1 MIRIDSYVLRLLA
14 GPFLFFVLVFTGVI
28 WLTQSLRVID
38 TVVNNGQ
45 SARVFLE
52 LTLLLLP
59 TVLSIVLPV
68 SAFAATLYIIN
79 RLQVDSELVVLMG
92 AGLSGGRLLR
102 PVAIFGGCVVAVLLV
117 ITLYLMPTT
126 KRMMHERVTEVRGD
140 VAAAFLR
147 EGAFLAPTRRVTVY
161 LRRMGRPGEM
171 LGVFVHD
178 ERDEDQITTYT
189 AERAILVPGGESPRI
204 VMFDGIA
211 QSRPA
216 AGGNLSLLRF
226 ERFTYDLGQL
236 EDTSAARQK
245 KPSEFFLPTLLTA
258 EGEELGPYEVG
269 EFRAEGHEQLA
280 SPFYAVALPLLAT
293 AMIVSFG
300 FNRRGFA
307 HRILIAVIAGLV
319 LRVLGLAAKNLT
331 ASEAALWPLMYLP
344 PALGALAALWLM
356 SSIGMAARRPGPPP
370 PLTPEPISP
379 QPLAPH
385 PLSPDT
391 PPVGPRGAA

>member
-1 MIRIDSYVLRLLA
+1 MTRIDSYVLRLLA

-52 LTLLLLP
+52 LTALLLP

-68 SAFAATLYIIN
+68 SAFAATLYIVN
-79 RLQVDSELVVLMG
+79 RLHTDSEIVVLMG
-92 AGLSGGRLLR
+92 AGVSGRRLLR
-102 PVAIFGGCVVAVLLV
+102 PVAIFGAAVVAVLLV

-147 EGAFLAPTRRVTVY
+147 EGAFLAPTRQVTVY

-178 ERDEDQITTYT
+178 ERDRDQITTYT
-189 AERAILVPGGESPRI
+189 AERAILVPGGETPRI

-216 AGGNLSLLRF
+216 TGGPLSLLRF

-236 EDTSAARQK
+236 ENSDAVRQK
-245 KPSEFFLPTLLTA
+245 KPSEFYLPTLLTA
-258 EGEELGPYEVG
+258 DGDELGPYEVG
-269 EFRAEGHEQLA
+269 EFRAEGHEALS
-280 SPFYAVALPLLAT
+280 SPFYALALSLMAAAT
-293 AMIVSFG
+293 IVSFG
-300 FNRRGFA
+300 FSRRGFA
-307 HRILIAVIAGLV
+307 QRILLAVVAGV
-319 LRVLGLAAKNLT
+319 ALRVIGLAAKSLT
-331 ASEAALWPLMYLP
+331 ATEAALWPLMYVP
-344 PALGALAALWLM
+344 PAIGVAAALWMM
-356 SSIGMAARRPGPPP
+356 SSLGMAARKPAPPP
-370 PLTPEPISP
+370 PLEPP
-379 QPLAPH
+379 PPLGPRPAPM
-385 PLSPDT
+385 
-391 PPVGPRGAA
+391 GPRGLA